1 MKTEIVMTETEWK
14 ETMKRRYKK
23 AFRDTIIGSLEI
35 IGKYAML
42 FLLFGGLPI
51 WMILDY
57 LSKGCY

>member
-1 MKTEIVMTETEWK
+1 MKITVEYTEREKVLQ
-14 ETMKRRYKK
+14 K
-23 AFRDTIIGSLEI
+23 AFRDTITGGLEI